1 MDMRSEDEMLA
12 LILGYASE
20 REDIRAVVLNGSR
33 ANPRAPRDLF
43 QDYDIVYY
51 VRDVAP
57 YRRSPLVPP
66 AFGEIMI
73 LQLPDDMG
81 EPHEESETYAYLMQ
95 FMDGTR
101 IDLTFAPLSHLGRLG
116 EDSLTVLLLDKDC
129 AVPPLP
135 PASDRSYWAKPP
147 TRKQFDDCC
156 NEFWWLNPYVSKGLW
171 RGELTN
177 AHGFLDEYLRPELM
191 KMLDWYAGL
200 RTGYQQSPGKLGKY
214 LRGMIEP
221 ELWALLEA
229 TYAGAD
235 LEQVWAALFKMDE
248 LFRVCGRAV
257 AAHFG
262 YIYPDGED
270 ERVSAFIRQGRGI
283 ADWGRSEP

>member
-12 LILGYASE
+12 LILSYAND

-33 ANPRAPRDLF
+33 ANPRAPKDPF

-51 VRDVAP
+51 VRDVQP
-57 YRRSPLVPP
+57 YRRSSLVPP

-81 EPHEESETYAYLMQ
+81 ESAKTMRDAYCYLMQ

-101 IDLTFAPLSHLGRLG
+101 IDLTFTPLSHLGKLG
-116 EDSLTVLLLDKDC
+116 EDSLTAVLLDKDG

-135 PASDRSYWAKPP
+135 PASDSSYWAKPP

-191 KMLDWYAGL
+191 KMLGWYTGL
-200 RTGYQQSPGKLGKY
+200 RTGFQQSPGKLGKY
-214 LRGMIEP
+214 LRSMLEP
-221 ELWALLEA
+221 ELWSLLEA

-235 LEQVWAALFKMDE
+235 LEQVWDALFKMDG
-248 LFRVCGRAV
+248 LFRITGRSV

-262 YIYPDGED
+262 YTYPEGED
-270 ERVSAFIRQGRGI
+270 ERVSAFIRKVKWELRIG
-283 ADWGRSEP
+283 